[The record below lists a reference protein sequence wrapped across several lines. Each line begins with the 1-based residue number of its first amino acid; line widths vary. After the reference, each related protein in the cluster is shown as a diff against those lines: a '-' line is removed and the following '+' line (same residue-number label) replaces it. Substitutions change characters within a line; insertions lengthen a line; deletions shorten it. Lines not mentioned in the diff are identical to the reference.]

1 MSLVTPPLSTEPLHF
16 QFPPTEHVAL
26 PDGSV
31 VYVIHRPD
39 EDLMSI
45 TVIAHT
51 GCVDDVIPGETA
63 FAASMMSRGTAR
75 LSADAFA
82 EEVEYRGCNVSSSAD
97 RDSSSVVGVGLKEY
111 ALDLV
116 ELVYDS
122 AFTPRFDEQE
132 IERQRTV
139 RIADATMNQSDPD
152 WLAMGAEAQI
162 AYSGHPYAIGREG
175 SPSSLRSITRDRML
189 HVHAR
194 FVQARRTVL
203 LTGAFDR
210 DAVLAALIA
219 RAKELPASSPS
230 SQAIVRPAPVM
241 LQRTACIAAKDD
253 AVQSALRIGLP
264 MVGLLH
270 PDAFALQLLSSIL
283 GGYTM
288 ARLFS
293 VLREQK
299 GYTYGAYAYPNV
311 RLQSQQIEI
320 VTSVGNNFTADT
332 IETIKSELLRLHT
345 EPVGAEELNDA
356 RQHMLGQFA
365 RSNETP
371 QQTAGMVW
379 MRILH
384 GLDEAYYERYIAAIQ
399 GFTVESLFDVQQRY
413 FDSKNWVIGASGNRD
428 VLASA
433 VRASVDSI
441 IDYVVPE

>member
-1 MSLVTPPLSTEPLHF
+1 MSLVTPPLSTEPLRYHF
-16 QFPPTEHVAL
+16 PTTEQIEL

-31 VYVIHRPD
+31 AYLIHRPE
-39 EDLMSI
+39 EDMMSI

-51 GCVDDVIPGETA
+51 GCVDDEIPGETA
-63 FAASMMSRGTAR
+63 FAASMMSRGTER

-97 RDSSSVVGVGLKEY
+97 RDSTSVVGVGLKEY

-116 ELVYDS
+116 QLVYDS
-122 AFTPRFDEQE
+122 AFTPRFDAQE

-139 RIADATMNQSDPD
+139 RIADATMNRSDPD
-152 WLAMGAEAQI
+152 WLAMSAEAQI
-162 AYSGHPYAIGREG
+162 AYSGHPYAVNREG
-175 SPSSLRSITRDRML
+175 SPSSIRAITRERML
-189 HVHAR
+189 HVHER
-194 FVQARRTVL
+194 FIRARRTVL

-210 DAVLAALIA
+210 DALLAALDA
-219 RAKELPASSPS
+219 RTRTLPSPS
-230 SQAIVRPAPVM
+230 PATHTIVRPAPVM
-241 LQRTACIAAKDD
+241 LHRTACIAAKDD

-264 MVGLLH
+264 MVNLLH
-270 PDAFALQLLSSIL
+270 PDAFALQLLTSIL

-288 ARLFS
+288 ARLFA

-320 VTSVGNNFTADT
+320 VTSVGNDFTVDT
-332 IETIKSELLRLHT
+332 IETIKQELLRLHS
-345 EPVGAEELNDA
+345 EPVGTEELNDT

-384 GLDEAYYERYIAAIQ
+384 GLDETYYERYIAALQ
-399 GFTVESLFDVQQRY
+399 GFTSESLFEVQQRY
-413 FDSKNWVIGASGNRD
+413 FDPSQWVIGASGDRD
-428 VLASA
+428 VLVAA
-433 VRASVDSI
+433 VRGSVDSI
-441 IDYVVPE
+441 IDFTLPE